1 MKQLSLICS
10 LLFALSLTAQ
20 VSFKT
25 IIPQQPVVAGES
37 FQVQYILEGGER
49 NSPIRP
55 PVFKAF
61 RLITGPNIYTGS
73 MPTPAGI
80 QPVSNFVY
88 TLEAKRPGKFMVPGT
103 SILVNG
109 GSIKSNDVVIE
120 VISKE
125 DALKM
130 LDKKGELLS
139 SAYFLRPGEDPY
151 KKIRENLFVKV
162 QVDRHTCFTGEPIL
176 ATFKLY
182 SRLQSKSDIIK
193 NPAFYGFTVQDM
205 VNLADKE
212 KAIEKVNGNLFD
224 VHTIRK
230 VQLYPLQAGDFIIDA
245 MEVKNRVE
253 FSRSVVNKKTEQEI
267 AEGMM
272 GVDTEKPVA
281 ENTEAFETFTRTSPV
296 TVHVKAWPEK
306 NKPATF
312 TGAAGRFTIAAKFT
326 EEKLHRNEQGFFEI
340 TIAGKGNFIQLDAPK
355 ITWPAGIEG
364 FAPTMEDNLDKSK
377 APLSGSRSFRYP
389 FVAAEAGSYRFL
401 PVSFSYFDSDSNKY
415 KTIATSSL
423 EITVTNSFE
432 QENRRSLY
440 YQKDKR
446 SIAQENERAARIAGG
461 IAVVLVLGVIAYWIF
476 RKKEAEPVNPIHAEI
491 KEKPSSLML
500 LQPALDAV
508 HKEDKEFYTTLRSA
522 IWSFA
527 EQHFGLH
534 GSIITK
540 EGLSYQM
547 KAKGISENL
556 SEQLQSILVQ
566 CERGIFTNASLEND
580 KEKLVEET
588 REVFEAIETALL

>member
-10 LLFALSLTAQ
+10 LFLALSLTAQ

-49 NSPIRP
+49 NSAIRP

-88 TLEAKRPGKFMVPGT
+88 TLEATRPGKFMVPGT
-103 SILVNG
+103 SILLTG

-120 VISKE
+120 VIAKE
-125 DALKM
+125 EAVKM
-130 LDKKGELLS
+130 LNKKGELLS
-139 SAYFLRPGEDPY
+139 SEYFLRPGEDPY

-272 GVDTEKPVA
+272 GVDTEEPVA
-281 ENTEAFETFTRTSPV
+281 ENTEAFETFTSTAPV

-312 TGAAGRFTIAAKFT
+312 TGAAGRFTIAAKLPQ
-326 EEKLHRNEQGFFEI
+326 EKLHRNEQGFFEI

-355 ITWPAGIEG
+355 ISWPAGIEG

-377 APLSGSRSFRYP
+377 APLSGSRTFRYP
-389 FVAAEAGSYRFL
+389 FVAATAGSYKFL
-401 PVSFSYFDSDSNKY
+401 PVSFSYFDSDSNRY
-415 KTIATSSL
+415 KTVSTSSI
-423 EITVTNSFE
+423 EIVVDREEKRTVVETEKKS
-432 QENRRSLY
+432 SLA
-440 YQKDKR
+440 
-446 SIAQENERAARIAGG
+446 AQNERAARIAGG
-461 IAVVLVLGVIAYWIF
+461 IAVLLVLGVIAYWIF
-476 RKKEAEPVNPIHAEI
+476 RKKESEPIQPLHTEV

-500 LQPALDAV
+500 LQPALDAIN
-508 HKEDKEFYTTLRSA
+508 KEEKEFYTTLRSA

-547 KAKGISENL
+547 KAKGINETL
-556 SEQLQSILVQ
+556 SEQLRSILVQ
-566 CERGIFTNASLEND
+566 CERGMFTNASLEND
-580 KEKLVEET
+580 KEKLVGET
-588 REVFEAIETALL
+588 KAIFEAIETTLL